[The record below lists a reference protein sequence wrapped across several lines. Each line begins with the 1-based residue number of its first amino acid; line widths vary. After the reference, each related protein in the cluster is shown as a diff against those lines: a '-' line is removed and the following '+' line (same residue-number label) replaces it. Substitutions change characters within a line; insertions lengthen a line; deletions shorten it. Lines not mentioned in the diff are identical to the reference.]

1 MAQTQERQ
9 VDRILDF
16 YRESR
21 RMPTYEEMMDLLGYK
36 SKSAV
41 HYFIQKLVAQGI
53 LERDATGHLVPRMMG
68 NVKVLGLIEAGFPT
82 SAAEELIDTISLDEF
97 LINKREAT
105 YLLKVKGESM
115 KDAGILPG
123 DLVLVER
130 GAEPRVGDIVI
141 AEVDGDYTMKRYRLK
156 GKTPYLEASN
166 KEYKDIHPE
175 NELRIPAVV
184 RAVIRKYK

>member
-16 YRESR
+16 YRDSR
-21 RMPTYEEMMDLLGYK
+21 RMPTYEEMMDLLGYR

-41 HYFIQKLVAQGI
+41 HYFVQKLVNQGI
-53 LERDATGHLVPRMMG
+53 LERDATGHLIPRMMG

-82 SAAEELIDTISLDEF
+82 SASEELIDTISLDEF
-97 LINKREAT
+97 LINKKEAT

-141 AEVDGDYTMKRYRLK
+141 AEVDGEYTMKRYRLK

-166 KEYKDIHPE
+166 KEFHDIYPE
-175 NELRIPAVV
+175 NDLRIPAVV

>member
-1 MAQTQERQ
+1 MAKQEERQ

-16 YRESR
+16 YRDSR

-53 LERDATGHLVPRMMG
+53 LERDSTGHLVPRMIG
-68 NVKVLGLIEAGFPT
+68 HVRILGLVEAGFPT

-97 LINKREAT
+97 LINKKEAT

-141 AEVDGDYTMKRYRLK
+141 AEVDGEYTMKRYRMRGNK
-156 GKTPYLEASN
+156 PYLEASN
-166 KEYKDIHPE
+166 REYEDIYPE
-175 NELRIPAVV
+175 NELKIPAVV